1 MAKRDDI
8 PVLALAEALISGF
21 GEKTNN
27 FTVVK
32 HYNTFQITSQD
43 AALIQ
48 GAHPDLTVCH
58 YHFCS
63 SDMVPALEPFPTLI
77 RDMYKQHYAHLTP
90 EEFVDRFDVYSL
102 HRSLFISMTRNF
114 LCKRTE
120 DLLLDEVPYE
130 QEKLLES
137 MIAVL
142 LKLSKEHPFMVIMDN
157 LNSASYSTIR
167 LLNKL
172 LSCDENE
179 NFLLYAAF
187 NDLHPVLPHMTAVWE
202 EYMDRLEDYNC
213 ILDGGM
219 AEATAAGEEEES
231 SFYFESS
238 RVSDYLQKL
247 NNMYYLLD
255 FEQAGYYMGI
265 IYQKIEME
273 KLSLSESNAFNFF
286 RLYALISLYSDDI
299 SGALLLC
306 DNLRAAMQK
315 TKIFETHFYY
325 YYILGTTQMYNGRL
339 TAASECAASCRKLAE
354 KEGNDYYLFKADLLA
369 LMIRMSGWHNIF
381 FCKSNSKV
389 PESFF
394 READKYHYYNHLA
407 YTYIY
412 AFDNDVELFEGE
424 GDIEERLVF
433 FEKGIAI
440 AKKLKNV
447 HLLMEAYRKNIMLSS
462 AHGLFDVTNHYYY
475 KAMEIVGE
483 SDPFRL
489 ADIYNG
495 IGYNSCAAEQYEK
508 ANNYY
513 NRAIAI
519 YYRMG
524 LMNYVGET
532 LYNMAINCMLAGEYQ
547 TAYGYLQHCLK
558 IVNTLHL
565 NNLRV
570 CNISKIFGLLA
581 LCAYKLKLFYNCR
594 IYLDNTLQFLSHIL
608 NRDKDTDKE
617 GVSLD
622 LSFTACDDDIFL
634 YYYVN
639 GLLEIEAGAYEKAHF
654 YMKTAQIYMER
665 SIGNQ
670 FFSRVQFILSFA
682 ELYRLMGEEEEAGRV
697 LLDGLRYAESCNAEE
712 KQHMIKCALA
722 KEEFARKPGNLVLNT
737 LTLEEIQNATK
748 QAGISKNY
756 SAQKSQMEFLSIWQ
770 KIIDI
775 TGKTRENLITNA
787 LNTFMANFSIDEML
801 YIRYQ
806 KGSTHVCF
814 DTRPEPLTG
823 EQLLVITEYF
833 SKYRSGFVTSKLRK
847 NHVEYNKII
856 SLFGITQVCSMI
868 CLPYYVNEELDSI
881 FIMYI
886 NMKDNWNSP
895 MTKYMLDESEFNLF
909 NLMLRQLLNAATMLE
924 NEEEIRRINSELQK
938 SAITDY
944 LTGLYNR
951 NGFYGKMHRILKEA
965 AKKKEKVTLSFLYID
980 LDNFKYYNDTF
991 GHDVGDMIIR
1001 EVGSILQEFAG
1012 ADGFATR
1019 FGGDEFLVT
1028 LALDDREEVLAAGR
1042 AVLQTILSRNA
1053 FADRI
1058 EQMTGRQAVIPRE
1071 KRVSCS
1077 IGIAQA
1083 KEVTTEEEITQ
1094 AIKRADEMLYSIKH
1108 STKGDVRI

>member
-1 MAKRDDI
+1 MAKRDEI
-8 PVLALAEALISGF
+8 PVLALAEALISGL
-21 GEKTNN
+21 GEKANN

-32 HYNTFQITSQD
+32 HYSTFEITPQD

-48 GAHPDLTVCH
+48 EAHPDLTVCYH
-58 YHFCS
+58 HFCS
-63 SDMVPALEPFPTLI
+63 SDMVPAWEPFPAII
-77 RDMYKQHYAHLTP
+77 RNMYRKYYADLP
-90 EEFVDRFDVYSL
+90 VEEFIDKFEVYSL

-137 MIAVL
+137 MISVL
-142 LKLSKEHPFMVIMDN
+142 LKLSLEHPFMVIMDN
-157 LNSASYSTIR
+157 LNSAAYSTIR
-167 LLNKL
+167 LLNRLFACEK
-172 LSCDENE
+172 NE
-179 NFLLYAAF
+179 NLLLYAAF

-219 AEATAAGEEEES
+219 TEASKAGEEES
-231 SFYFESS
+231 SFYFDSS
-238 RVSDYLQKL
+238 RISDYLLKL
-247 NNMYYLLD
+247 SNMYYLLD
-255 FEQAGYYMGI
+255 FEQAGYYLGI

-306 DNLRAAMQK
+306 DNLRAVMQK
-315 TKIFETHFYY
+315 TQIFETHFYY
-325 YYILGTTQMYNGRL
+325 YYISGKTQMYNGKL
-339 TAASECAASCRKLAE
+339 TAASDCAVSCRRLAE

-394 READKYHYYNHLA
+394 RDADKYRYYNHLA

-412 AFDNDVELFEGE
+412 AFDNDVALFEGE
-424 GDIEERLVF
+424 GNIDERLVF

-440 AKKLKNV
+440 AKKLKNE

-483 SDPFRL
+483 SDPFKL

-508 ANNYY
+508 ANSYY
-513 NRAIAI
+513 NRTIAI
-519 YYRMG
+519 YYRLG

-532 LYNMAINCMLAGEYQ
+532 LYNMGINCMLAGEYQ
-547 TAYGYLQHCLK
+547 TAYGYLQNCLK

-565 NNLRV
+565 NDLRV

-581 LCAYKLKLFYNCR
+581 LCAYKLRLFYNCR
-594 IYLDNTLQFLSHIL
+594 IYLDNTFQFLSHIL
-608 NRDKDTDKE
+608 NRDENADKE
-617 GVSLD
+617 VVSMD
-622 LSFTACDDDIFL
+622 LSYTACDDDIFL

-639 GLLEIEAGAYEKAHF
+639 ALLEMEAGAYEKACF
-654 YMKTAQIYMER
+654 YMQTAQVYEER

-670 FFSRVQFILSFA
+670 FFSRVQFILSYA
-682 ELYRLMGEEEEAGRV
+682 ELYRLMGREKEAEET
-697 LLDGLRYAESCNAEE
+697 LLKGLAYAESCNAEE
-712 KQHMIKCALA
+712 KQRMIKGALL
-722 KEEFARKPGNLVLNT
+722 KEEFVRRPGNLTLDT
-737 LTLEEIQNATK
+737 LTLEEIQNATR

-756 SAQKSQMEFLSIWQ
+756 SAQKNQMEFLSIWQ

-775 TGKTRENLITNA
+775 TGKTREKLITNA
-787 LNTFMANFSIDEML
+787 LNTFTANFSIDVML

-806 KGSTHVCF
+806 KGVPDVCF
-814 DTRPEPLTG
+814 DTKPEPLTE

-847 NHVEYNKII
+847 NHIEYNKII
-856 SLFGITQVCSMI
+856 SLFGTTQVCSMI
-868 CLPYYVNEELDSI
+868 CLPYYVNEEIDSV

-895 MTKYMLDESEFNLF
+895 ITKYMLDESELNLF

-951 NGFYGKMHRILKEA
+951 NGFYGKMHRILDKA
-965 AKKKEKVTLSFLYID
+965 AKRQEKVTLSFLYID

-1001 EVGSILQEFAG
+1001 EVGGILKEFAG
-1012 ADGFATR
+1012 EDGFATR

-1028 LALDDREEVLAAGR
+1028 LFYGNRDEVLAAGR
-1042 AVLQTILSRNA
+1042 IILENILARNA

-1058 EQMTGRQAVIPRE
+1058 EQMTGQPAVIPKE

-1083 KEVTTEEEITQ
+1083 REVTTEEEITE
-1094 AIKRADEMLYSIKH
+1094 AIKKADEMLYSIKH